1 MAKNYL
7 EQCKFSKISMSSL
20 WMVYDTKLWLKK
32 KQKKETFICHL
43 FDITQNKSF
52 LHLMFIA
59 ALCGLGR
66 KFLVLKVTVWV
77 KVKMIPHNAIS
88 KKKKTGHIPKAT
100 KQSLDEVCILCSWS
114 WINYGT
120 LWRRIKYIYIYEN
133 VHCSV
138 AKTQVGL
145 NHHVRALP
153 YLTHNMSAARVT
165 KKLQHHQFLLQ
176 HLPHGMTNQ

>member
-1 MAKNYL
+1 MLY
-7 EQCKFSKISMSSL
+7 
-20 WMVYDTKLWLKK
+20 LKK
-32 KQKKETFICHL
+32 KKKQVTYL
-43 FDITQNKSF
+43 RLQNKVWMKSVYYAVEAE
-52 LHLMFIA
+52 LIMEH
-59 ALCGLGR
+59 CGEEL
-66 KFLVLKVTVWV
+66 
-77 KVKMIPHNAIS
+77 N
-88 KKKKTGHIPKAT
+88 
-100 KQSLDEVCILCSWS
+100 
-114 WINYGT
+114 
-120 LWRRIKYIYIYEN
+120 IYIYEN